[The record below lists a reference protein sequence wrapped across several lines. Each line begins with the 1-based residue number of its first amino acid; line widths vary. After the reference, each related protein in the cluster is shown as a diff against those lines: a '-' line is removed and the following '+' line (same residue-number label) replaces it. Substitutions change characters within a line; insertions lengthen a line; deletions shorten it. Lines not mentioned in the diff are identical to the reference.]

1 MEDNEFTQAG
11 GHPGSL
17 IFEGD
22 KLYKRCKQG
31 EISFW
36 EWLYQEH
43 IDPVILEFRQLAPG
57 YHGTVSRDGVSS
69 T

>member
-1 MEDNEFTQAG
+1 MEDNQFDQAG

-17 IFEGD
+17 IIEGD

-36 EWLYQEH
+36 EWFYEDH
-43 IDPVILEFRQLAPG
+43 TDPLIHEFRNLAPRF
-57 YHGTVSRDGVSS
+57 YGTVSRDGVNS